1 MDATPLRRLLSTRV
15 SGTADTAV
23 VLARGAAGVVFVVFG
38 IGKFS
43 AHASEVESFDKYG
56 LPEPDAFVY
65 AIGILEI
72 GGGILLGLGILT
84 RLVALVMAG
93 DMVAAIV
100 LSGIKEG
107 EVLPSLTLAPALLA
121 VMVWIMWRGPG
132 TRSLDEKLLSRL
144 APPPPPG

>member
-1 MDATPLRRLLSTRV
+1 LRTPARRLLATQA
-15 SGTADTAV
+15 SGPADTALT
-23 VLARGAAGVVFVVFG
+23 LARVAAALVFIVFG

-72 GGGILLGLGILT
+72 GGGLLLGLGILT

-93 DMVAAIV
+93 NMVAAIA
-100 LSGIKEG
+100 LSGIGEG
-107 EVLPSLTLAPALLA
+107 EVVPSLTLAPVLLA
-121 VMVWIMWRGPG
+121 VMVLLMWRGPG
-132 TRSLDEKLLSRL
+132 TRSLDQRLLDRL
-144 APPPPPG
+144 APQPPPG